1 MNKVII
7 SAIIYFSFLIDYSIS
22 KMCGYINSGLNIDK
36 ETCFSASLSDKDK
49 EIGYDSC
56 CYFEATIDEQRASMC
71 KSFYKDIE
79 KIRIY
84 IKNITNED
92 SMKNIKFDC
101 SSKYFNL
108 NILFIFVVF
117 VIGLQ

>member
-7 SAIIYFSFLIDYSIS
+7 SVIIYLSFLIDYSIS
-22 KMCGYINSGLNIDK
+22 EMCAYINSGLNIDK
-36 ETCFSASLSDKDK
+36 EKCFSASLSDKDK

-79 KIRIY
+79 QIRSY

-101 SSKYFNL
+101 SSKYYNL
-108 NILFIFVVF
+108 GLFYLFVVF
-117 VIGLQ
+117 VIELQ